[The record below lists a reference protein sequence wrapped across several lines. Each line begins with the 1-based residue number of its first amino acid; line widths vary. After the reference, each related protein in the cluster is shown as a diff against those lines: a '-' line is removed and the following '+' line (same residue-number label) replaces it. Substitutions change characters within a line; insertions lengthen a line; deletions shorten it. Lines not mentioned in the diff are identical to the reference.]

1 MTHKTRLT
9 ILRAV
14 YIALLLLLAYDL
26 ATEQRDCITD
36 TECAA
41 IHGGNGDVL

>member
-1 MTHKTRLT
+1 MTRT
-9 ILRAV
+9 ILQAI
-14 YIALLLLLAYDL
+14 YLALLILLAYDIVGEH
-26 ATEQRDCITD
+26 ASDCHTD